1 MSKYCVAGV
10 ISEQLEIIALHENHI
25 KTLNQEIKQHLL
37 EQQNL
42 NSTIKKT
49 EKDRN
54 NAIERGIVLEE
65 KMEEAQGKIVLV
77 ETYNRFRLIF
87 YVGCTLNVVPNPSI
101 FKQT

>member
-1 MSKYCVAGV
+1 MVQGV

-25 KTLNQEIKQHLL
+25 KTLNQEIKQHIL
-37 EQQNL
+37 EQTTL

-65 KMEEAQGKIVLV
+65 KLEEAQGKI
-77 ETYNRFRLIF
+77 
-87 YVGCTLNVVPNPSI
+87 S
-101 FKQT
+101 

>member
-1 MSKYCVAGV
+1 M

-42 NSTIKKT
+42 NSAIKKT

-65 KMEEAQGKIVLV
+65 KMEEAQGKMVLV
-77 ETYNRFRLIF
+77 KTYNRFCLIF
-87 YVGCTLNVVPNPSI
+87 YEGYTKRCSKPFYP
-101 FKQT
+101 

>member
-1 MSKYCVAGV
+1 MLVGHIGYNIYVTGV

-25 KTLNQEIKQHLL
+25 KTLNQEIKQHIQ
-37 EQQNL
+37 EEQNL

-65 KMEEAQGKIVLV
+65 KMEEAQGIHA
-77 ETYNRFRLIF
+77 
-87 YVGCTLNVVPNPSI
+87 PS
-101 FKQT
+101 

>member
-1 MSKYCVAGV
+1 M

-37 EQQNL
+37 EEQNL

-65 KMEEAQGKIVLV
+65 KMEEANGKMEMV
-77 ETYNRFRLIF
+77 ET
-87 YVGCTLNVVPNPSI
+87 
-101 FKQT
+101 